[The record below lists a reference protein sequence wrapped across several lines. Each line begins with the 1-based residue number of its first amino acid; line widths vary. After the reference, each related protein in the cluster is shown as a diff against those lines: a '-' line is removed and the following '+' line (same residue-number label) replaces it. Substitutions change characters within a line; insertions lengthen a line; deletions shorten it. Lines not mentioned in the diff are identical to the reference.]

1 MSFLDKV
8 KNMFLEEIDDEEP
21 VKTETHHIKIPT
33 PAKNED
39 DEIQDIEPKEVEE
52 PKTETP
58 IEIKKTT
65 PTRSIPTFFDDD
77 DEDDE
82 VSRLAFCFV
91 KPLRT
96 FKFFRPE

>member
-82 VSRLAFCFV
+82 EPVVRKNYRICV
-91 KPLRT
+91 CM
-96 FKFFRPE
+96 KFRI